1 MSFTINTNT
10 SARIA
15 VHHASQANLAISKNM
30 TRLSTGRKLQT
41 PGDDAGGLS
50 LSYKL
55 SSKALRTEVLA
66 QNAQNAISYLQVQ
79 DGVLNSLGDIL
90 NRFGELRTMA
100 QDMTKNSADVQSY
113 NYEFIELQRQFDSIS
128 LETFN
133 EVSLFA
139 ADEPNFRADRE
150 VGALVDN
157 DAQWGGRA
165 VLFDKFS
172 RSLSLHPSGARDRG
186 SISISMVNFDSI
198 MAVNLGAISPNYL
211 TQEPSGYEYIN
222 NILAISIGQISNALG
237 TVASARAE
245 NGAEQNAVRE
255 CHNLLLA
262 NLANLKT
269 ATGRIIDADIAEEST
284 QLAKHKI
291 LREISVSMNAQVNR
305 LNYLGLTLIGAN

>member
-15 VHHASQANLAISKNM
+15 GHHASQANLAMSNNM
-30 TRLSTGRKLQT
+30 TRLSTGRKLQAS
-41 PGDDAGGLS
+41 GDDAGGLS

-66 QNAQNAISYLQVQ
+66 QNAQNAISCLQVQ
-79 DGVLNSLGDIL
+79 DGALSSLGDIL
-90 NRFGELRTMA
+90 NRFGELRIMA

-139 ADEPNFRADRE
+139 TDEPNSHADRE
-150 VGALVDN
+150 VDALVDN

-165 VLFDKFS
+165 VRFDKFS

-186 SISISMVNFDSI
+186 SISISMVNFDFI
-198 MAVNLGAISPNYL
+198 MAVNLGAINPNYL
-211 TQEPSGYEYIN
+211 TQERSGDEYIN

-237 TVASARAE
+237 KVASARAE

-262 NLANLKT
+262 NLANLET

-291 LREISVSMNAQVNR
+291 LREISVSMNAQANR